1 MSKLQNI
8 KAIRQMIDGTHR
20 TQTRTK
26 IGFTDTEATSNKNK
40 KREIGEIW
48 EEYDE
53 YGNIVCV
60 WEQKKGYRVRTGV
73 HKEAV
78 EQIRE
83 YLNAYPNCLEDCKTT
98 NFTKLDQRFR
108 AKFGRC
114 ADCQFRIESRMKAE
128 GTFREYERQQMLAN
142 AEAFFK
148 QADVE
153 VDVISKQLQGELHF
167 ANVGG
172 DMEKW
177 AGDTGMA
184 EKLKREYE
192 EYKQIALQKIN
203 EYDGK

>member
-8 KAIRQMIDGTHR
+8 KAIRQMLDGTHR

-26 IGFTDTEATSNKNK
+26 IGFTDTEVSAEKNK
-40 KREIGEIW
+40 KREVGEIW

-53 YGNIVCV
+53 YGDVVCI
-60 WEQKKGYRVRTGV
+60 WEQKKGYRVKTGV

-78 EQIRE
+78 DQIRE
-83 YLNAYPNCLEDCKTT
+83 YLNSYPNCLEDCKTT

-114 ADCQFRIESRMKAE
+114 ADCQFRIETRMKSE
-128 GTFREYERQQMLAN
+128 GKFKDYEREQMLAN
-142 AEAFFK
+142 AESFFK

-153 VDVISKQLQGELHF
+153 LDIVAKQLEGEIHY

-177 AGDTGMA
+177 SGDPGMSKKIR
-184 EKLKREYE
+184 EEYE
-192 EYKQIALQKIN
+192 AYKKIALEKIN
-203 EYDGK
+203 EYGK

>member
-8 KAIRQMIDGTHR
+8 KAIRQMLDGTHR

-26 IGFTDTEATSNKNK
+26 IGFTDTEISAEKNK
-40 KREIGEIW
+40 KREVGEIW

-53 YGNIVCV
+53 YGNLVCI
-60 WEQKKGYRVRTGV
+60 WEQKKGYRVKTGV

-78 EQIRE
+78 DQIRE
-83 YLNAYPNCLEDCKTT
+83 YLNSYPNCLDDCKTT

-114 ADCQFRIESRMKAE
+114 ADCQFRIETRLKAE
-128 GTFREYERQQMLAN
+128 GKFKDYEREQMLAN
-142 AEAFFK
+142 AESFFK

-153 VDVISKQLQGELHF
+153 LDIVAQQLEGEIHF

-177 AGDTGMA
+177 SGDAGMSKKIR
-184 EKLKREYE
+184 EEYE
-192 EYKQIALQKIN
+192 EYKKIALEKIN
-203 EYDGK
+203 EYGK

>member
-1 MSKLQNI
+1 MAKLQNI
-8 KAIRQMIDGTHR
+8 KAIKQMLEGSHR

-26 IGFTDTEATSNKNK
+26 IGFTDTEVASEKNK
-40 KREIGEIW
+40 KREVGEIW

-53 YGNIVCV
+53 HGQLVCI

-114 ADCQFRIESRMKAE
+114 ADCQFRIETRMKAD
-128 GTFREYERQQMLAN
+128 GTYREYEKQQMLAN
-142 AEAFFK
+142 ADAFFRA
-148 QADVE
+148 ADIEIESVS
-153 VDVISKQLQGELHF
+153 DQLAGELHY

-177 AGDTGMA
+177 SGDPGMA

-192 EYKQIALQKIN
+192 EYKQIALKTLN